1 MIKKLQIKFILLSMT
16 ALLLVLTIIIAGIN
30 IVNYN
35 GVAEDADDV
44 LAILSENKGSF
55 PSIKN
60 SGKKSNE
67 LLPNMSPEIPYESR
81 YFSVSLNSDSYTVNQ
96 AETSRIISV
105 DTSKAI
111 KYAQT
116 VISKNRDHGFVD
128 DFRYMVQ
135 REDSVTRVI
144 FLDCGRKLDSFR
156 DFLLAS
162 VGISIAGYILVFTI
176 IIFFSLIFL

>member
-60 SGKKSNE
+60 SGKKT
-67 LLPNMSPEIPYESR
+67 IQRKKY
-81 YFSVSLNSDSYTVNQ
+81 
-96 AETSRIISV
+96 
-105 DTSKAI
+105 DTK
-111 KYAQT
+111 T
-116 VISKNRDHGFVD
+116 
-128 DFRYMVQ
+128 
-135 REDSVTRVI
+135 
-144 FLDCGRKLDSFR
+144 
-156 DFLLAS
+156 
-162 VGISIAGYILVFTI
+162 
-176 IIFFSLIFL
+176 

>member
-81 YFSVSLNSDSYTVNQ
+81 YFSEQ
-96 AETSRIISV
+96 
-105 DTSKAI
+105 
-111 KYAQT
+111 
-116 VISKNRDHGFVD
+116 
-128 DFRYMVQ
+128 
-135 REDSVTRVI
+135 
-144 FLDCGRKLDSFR
+144 
-156 DFLLAS
+156 
-162 VGISIAGYILVFTI
+162 
-176 IIFFSLIFL
+176 